1 VRALIVDD
9 DVDRATLVAARDLAA
24 DGWHVGSAS
33 RTPSLASRSH
43 AVRRWDPLPSLGD
56 GEEPFVT
63 RLAQLLEAERYDVV
77 LTTWDPAVEVISRRR
92 DDLPTIVPYGPHEGV
107 ATVLDKVELAAA
119 AHAAGIETPR
129 MFATS
134 TEAVAALAGRV
145 VVKPGA
151 HGWKRIRARVCEAP
165 ADVSRA
171 ADEIRATG
179 GRAVFQEPVT
189 GDLESLALVVGR
201 DLQPVSVVFQ
211 VTDAVWPLPV
221 GVTVRA
227 HTLPIDDTLLEQS
240 LALLRR
246 LDWFGLVQLQ
256 FLRTNDGRRL
266 LIDVNP
272 RAYGSVA
279 LAVRAGARH
288 PSQWARAAVGL
299 PTEPQRAEPGVY
311 YQWFTRD
318 LRARAQSG
326 GLGSGILGSLSLA
339 PSAAHSIWSRDEPS
353 FAIRYFARRV
363 RDSLR
368 SSRSTPA

>member
-33 RTPSLASRSH
+33 RTPSLASHSR

-56 GEEPFVT
+56 GEEQFVA
-63 RLAQLLEAERYDVV
+63 RLAQLLEVGRYDVV

-92 DDLPTIVPYGPHEGV
+92 DVLPTIVPYGAHEGV
-107 ATVLDKVELAAA
+107 ATVLDKTRLAAA
-119 AHAAGIETPR
+119 AAAVGIETPR
-129 MFATS
+129 TFEAE
-134 TEAVAALAGRV
+134 TEAADLAAGRV
-145 VVKPGA
+145 VVKPDA
-151 HGWKRIRARVCEAP
+151 HGWKRIRARICEDP
-165 ADVSRA
+165 ADLSRVA
-171 ADEIRATG
+171 EEIRAAG
-179 GRAVFQEPVT
+179 GRPIFQEAVA
-189 GDLESLALVVGR
+189 GDLESLALVIGR
-201 DLQPVSVVFQ
+201 SSEPVSVAFQ

-227 HTLPIDDTLLEQS
+227 HTLPVDRTLLEQS

-256 FLRTNDGRRL
+256 FLRASDGRRV

-299 PTEPQRAEPGVY
+299 PTEQQHAEPGVY

-326 GLGSGILGSLSLA
+326 GLGSGILGALSLA

-353 FAIRYFARRV
+353 FAIRYFAGRM
-363 RDSLR
+363 RDMLR
-368 SSRSTPA
+368 SSPSRQA